1 MFSTTKLAENS
12 SILSENEQ
20 FIHIP
25 QPLPAVAYDYD
36 DGDFDDEIGSNSID
50 QTSAINLEAQH
61 DVVNNFLHDVT
72 TSRRMGTEFLGTSG
86 GTRRGP
92 TSPYPPPS
100 SVDASKSGPT
110 RKASG
115 GGGGG
120 GGGRH
125 RCPKCG
131 TTVTFRCDFEENTF
145 YCASC
150 SGWFQAN
157 PNTIVGNDASRN
169 KADGS
174 PYEEF
179 LAKNGPKKVGEPE
192 ILMRHVSLFFI
203 FAADSDFKM
212 NQSQLTFFL
221 FLLDS
226 RKPQRICVWKGSISN
241 DFSG

>member
-115 GGGGG
+115 GGGGE
-120 GGGRH
+120 
-125 RCPKCG
+125 
-131 TTVTFRCDFEENTF
+131 VEVED
-145 YCASC
+145 A
-150 SGWFQAN
+150 
-157 PNTIVGNDASRN
+157 IVVPSVEPPLR
-169 KADGS
+169 S
-174 PYEEF
+174 VVI
-179 LAKNGPKKVGEPE
+179 LKKTRFIVLVVLVGFKPTQIRLWETMPLG
-192 ILMRHVSLFFI
+192 IRQMGLLTKSSLR
-203 FAADSDFKM
+203 KM
-212 NQSQLTFFL
+212 VPRRSVNQKF
-221 FLLDS
+221 
-226 RKPQRICVWKGSISN
+226 
-241 DFSG
+241 